1 MAATTSLRLT
11 LLERLLPAMLLL
23 LLAGAGTAYWV
34 AHGSATKAYDRSLYD
49 IALAIA
55 GQLQVSDGQLQL
67 SLTPQA
73 REVLLTDKYDR
84 TFYAVHETNGRL
96 IDGNPELPL
105 PIHESWRT
113 LGSEGRS
120 YYDGV
125 IDNEPV
131 RLAALRRDIGGHQ
144 LTILAAETTVK
155 RNALVRE
162 ILLGMLLPE
171 LMLALVSLM
180 VVLIGIRTGL
190 RPVTTLSQQLA
201 VRSPNDLRPLDVDV
215 PDEMATVQTEI
226 NGLLARLDRSLSSQR
241 HFVSDA
247 AHQLRTPI
255 AALQAQVEALIQE
268 GGGNSQMTGIL
279 SATRRLAHLVDQLL
293 ALARAEPAQ
302 PQATAA
308 VNLENIAKSAAE
320 AWLPKAI
327 ARNIDLGFELAPACI
342 TGNTLLL
349 EELLG
354 NLVDNALRHT
364 PAGGQITVACGESDD
379 GAWLSVEDS
388 GSGIAE
394 AERERVFERFYR
406 APASPGDG
414 SGLGLAIVREIARQH
429 GGEVSIGES
438 TALGGALITARFAKP
453 ATA

>member
-55 GQLQVSDGQLQL
+55 GQLQLSDGRLQL

-84 TFYAVHETNGRL
+84 IFYAVHETNGRL
-96 IDGNPELPL
+96 IDGNPDLPL
-105 PIHESWRT
+105 PIQESWRT

-293 ALARAEPAQ
+293 A
-302 PQATAA
+302 TAA

>member
-1 MAATTSLRLT
+1 MAASTSLRLT

-49 IALAIA
+49 IALAIG
-55 GQLQVSDGQLQL
+55 GQLQVSDGRVRF
-67 SLTPQA
+67 SLAPQA

-84 TFYAVHETNGRL
+84 IFYAVHETGGGL

-105 PIHESWRT
+105 PHNESWRT
-113 LGSEGRS
+113 LGIEGRS

-125 IDNEPV
+125 IDNEPI
-131 RLAALRRDIGGHQ
+131 RLAALRRDVGGRQ
-144 LTILAAETTVK
+144 LTILAGETMVK

-162 ILLGMLLPE
+162 ILFGMLLPE
-171 LMLALVSLM
+171 LLLVLVSLI

-190 RPVTTLSQQLA
+190 RPLSMLSEQLA
-201 VRSPNDLRPLDVDV
+201 VRSPNDLRPVDV
-215 PDEMATVQTEI
+215 EVPEEMSAVLTEI

-241 HFVSDA
+241 NFVSDA

-268 GGGNSQMTGIL
+268 GGGNRQMAGVL

-327 ARNIDLGFELAPACI
+327 ARNIDLGFELAPATV
-342 TGNTLLL
+342 TGNALLL

-354 NLVDNALRHT
+354 NLLDNALRHT
-364 PAGGQITVACGESDD
+364 PSGGTITVACGES
-379 GAWLSVEDS
+379 GGSAWLSVEDS
-388 GSGIAE
+388 GTGIAP

-406 APASPGDG
+406 APGSPGDG

-429 GGEVSIGES
+429 GGSVLIGDSS
-438 TALGGALITARFAKP
+438 TLGGALIAARFAKT
-453 ATA
+453 ATG

>member
-1 MAATTSLRLT
+1 MANPTSLRFT

-55 GQLQVSDGQLQL
+55 GQLQVSQGKLQFSL
-67 SLTPQA
+67 SPQA

-84 TFYAVHETNGRL
+84 IFYAVHEMDGRL

-105 PIHESWRT
+105 PVEESWRT
-113 LGSEGRS
+113 LGHEGRV

-125 IDNEPV
+125 INDEPV
-131 RLAALRRDIGGHQ
+131 RLAALRRDVDGRQ
-144 LTILAAETTVK
+144 LTILAGETMIK

-162 ILLGMLLPE
+162 TLFGMLLPE
-171 LMLALVSLM
+171 LMLALVSLV

-190 RPVTTLSQQLA
+190 RPLSTLSEQLA
-201 VRSPNDLRPLDVDV
+201 VRSPNDLRPLDVEV
-215 PDEMATVQTEI
+215 PEEMAAVQREI

-241 HFVSDA
+241 NFVSDA

-268 GGGNSQMTGIL
+268 GAGNPQMAGIL

-302 PQATAA
+302 PRATAA
-308 VNLENIAKSAAE
+308 VNLENIARSAAE
-320 AWLPKAI
+320 TWLPQAI
-327 ARNIDLGFELAPACI
+327 AGNIDLGFELAPATI
-342 TGNTLLL
+342 TGNALLL

-354 NLVDNALRHT
+354 NLLANALRHT
-364 PAGGQITVACGESDD
+364 PAGGAITVACGESGDT
-379 GAWLSVEDS
+379 AWLSVEDS
-388 GSGIAE
+388 GSGIAP
-394 AERERVFERFYR
+394 AERDRVFERFYR

-429 GGEVSIGES
+429 GGEVRITDGPS
-438 TALGGALITARFAKP
+438 LGGALITARFAKT
-453 ATA
+453 ATV